1 MNTSLPSS
9 RSFSRIGRQRRQA
22 GGAKAKAIRPVSLS
36 VVGLGRDNSG
46 SSKKKSGSGGLGRKL
61 KRSLSLRQLG
71 AHSIEDEVEN
81 ASGNESN
88 IPLSPSRARSNGAK
102 GLSRGHKGRKVSES
116 SKRGISPS
124 LLSYIRKKFKKEAA
138 TKEAA
143 LSSSVDDLAATAK
156 NHHQATDPSVQRVF
170 VDDPDSLAHIDVKEL
185 EKIMKALEDKDTSI
199 KQELQEQRALLRQA
213 VQSLSSTGIEV
224 EDEEEDPAVI
234 PQSLPVTTK
243 SCEIVHPGAECCT
256 RTMVSISPSE
266 NKGTVTVEASVH
278 PHYSGNQELNTQ
290 DMVALAALAIEKAGT
305 RLFTHE
311 THTLRKKRRNADR
324 DASHRELVWLLQHG
338 EIVSSRRSDH
348 SSEFGHDS
356 FLVELEDRE
365 SGRRIKALFKP
376 KSEEGETSGWHRVEV
391 ERVAYSLNR
400 LLGMDYVP
408 PSAVRKGEILVDG
421 KEFHEGCFTYFVEG
435 AKQLSEVS
443 TDLWDTSKEVFLSD
457 TRILDVLIHNSD
469 RHHGHFLF
477 GKHWIQGDSLS
488 MGDQE
493 AEMMCAFL
501 IDHAAGFRQEA
512 CVRLDHENA
521 FMTGPTRVISARTYI
536 HLRYLTAEVLEAKL
550 TPYLAL
556 SEIYEV
562 IRRKEAI
569 LDYFDG
575 LVFFHGYENVV
586 ID

>member
-1 MNTSLPSS
+1 MGVNTSLPSS
-9 RSFSRIGRQRRQA
+9 RSCSRIGRQRRQA

-71 AHSIEDEVEN
+71 AHSIED
-81 ASGNESN
+81 AGGNESN

-170 VDDPDSLAHIDVKEL
+170 VDNPDSLAHIDVKEL

-256 RTMVSISPSE
+256 RTMVSIFPSE

-278 PHYSGNQELNTQ
+278 PHYS
-290 DMVALAALAIEKAGT
+290 
-305 RLFTHE
+305 
-311 THTLRKKRRNADR
+311 
-324 DASHRELVWLLQHG
+324 
-338 EIVSSRRSDH
+338 
-348 SSEFGHDS
+348 
-356 FLVELEDRE
+356 
-365 SGRRIKALFKP
+365 
-376 KSEEGETSGWHRVEV
+376 
-391 ERVAYSLNR
+391 
-400 LLGMDYVP
+400 
-408 PSAVRKGEILVDG
+408 
-421 KEFHEGCFTYFVEG
+421 
-435 AKQLSEVS
+435 
-443 TDLWDTSKEVFLSD
+443 
-457 TRILDVLIHNSD
+457 
-469 RHHGHFLF
+469 
-477 GKHWIQGDSLS
+477 
-488 MGDQE
+488 
-493 AEMMCAFL
+493 
-501 IDHAAGFRQEA
+501 
-512 CVRLDHENA
+512 
-521 FMTGPTRVISARTYI
+521 
-536 HLRYLTAEVLEAKL
+536 
-550 TPYLAL
+550 
-556 SEIYEV
+556 
-562 IRRKEAI
+562 
-569 LDYFDG
+569 
-575 LVFFHGYENVV
+575 
-586 ID
+586 